1 MLSLSCHDAPH
12 LVVDPLLLIRVFNKS
27 PVQGVDSDDL
37 EPLEK
42 HLEVDL
48 VVPSLEEVVLVRVVV
63 LDGDEPSGRLLAKEG
78 ASMGNNPVAILNLSA
93 KNHDLSVGV
102 RNLQI
107 VFHKSFESRIA
118 FLAFVLLYLNN

>member
-1 MLSLSCHDAPH
+1 MTCSSLVALCIPPGLGLPLLVCLLCILNQVILNVLFLSCHDAPH
-12 LVVDPLLLIRVFNKS
+12 LVVDPFLLIRVFNKS

-48 VVPSLEEVVLVRVVV
+48 VVSSLKEVVLVRVVV

-78 ASMGNNPVAILNLSA
+78 ASM
-93 KNHDLSVGV
+93 
-102 RNLQI
+102 
-107 VFHKSFESRIA
+107 
-118 FLAFVLLYLNN
+118 

>member
-1 MLSLSCHDAPH
+1 MTCSSLVVSFPPALALPLLVCCLFCLKFIALYKFFLNFSCHDAPH

-42 HLEVDL
+42 PLVVDL

-63 LDGDEPSGRLLAKEG
+63 LDCDEPRGRLLAKEG
-78 ASMGNNPVAILNLSA
+78 ASMGNDTYLE
-93 KNHDLSVGV
+93 VG
-102 RNLQI
+102 LI
-107 VFHKSFESRIA
+107 I
-118 FLAFVLLYLNN
+118 